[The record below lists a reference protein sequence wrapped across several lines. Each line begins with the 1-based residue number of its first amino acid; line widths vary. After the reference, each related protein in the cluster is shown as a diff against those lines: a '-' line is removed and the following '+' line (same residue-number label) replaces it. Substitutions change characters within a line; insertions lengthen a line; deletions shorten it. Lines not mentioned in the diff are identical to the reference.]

1 MRLQTLPKSVTVD
14 KMAGIFA
21 KRIWQPYIS
30 VTDVWRSI
38 GSSKHFCFVQ
48 LLFLFGLIRIFLL
61 CRIVPTRLHFFSASR
76 SARSS

>member
-30 VTDVWRSI
+30 VTDV
-38 GSSKHFCFVQ
+38 
-48 LLFLFGLIRIFLL
+48 
-61 CRIVPTRLHFFSASR
+61 
-76 SARSS
+76 